1 MKKILS
7 IALASVMAL
16 SLVACGGS
24 SGSDSSAST
33 TAAAAAADS
42 GEAAEPADISDAAS
56 DPSVSLVYAEVN
68 SETSIDGMVAM
79 YFKEQVEELSGG
91 SINIDLQLSGVLGSE
106 NDVLDSLMGG
116 ASTIDIARISA
127 FALGDYGCDKARL
140 LNIPYTWNDRDHY
153 WNFAMSDLAEE
164 FLNEPQEIGIPI
176 RGLFYGEEG
185 FRHFFT
191 INPVESID
199 DLKGMKLRVSNDAIM
214 NGLVNALG
222 ASPTV
227 VSYGELYSAL
237 QTGVVDGAEQ
247 PIVNYRS
254 ESFNEVAPNLIL
266 DGHTLGAIQIIISDS
281 AWDKLTPAQQQVI
294 KDAAEMTQ
302 EYNKTIAA
310 DQENEAL
317 EALKADG
324 CNVVEVPD
332 LTPWKDACADLTAQ
346 FSAGYEDL
354 YQQLLDF
361 AN

>member
-1 MKKILS
+1 MKKIFS
-7 IALASVMAL
+7 AVLASVLVL
-16 SLVACGGS
+16 SLAACGGS
-24 SGSDSSAST
+24 SGGSG
-33 TAAAAAADS
+33 AAAPVSEDSGAAA
-42 GEAAEPADISDAAS
+42 EAADIGDAA
-56 DPSVSLVYAEVN
+56 DDAAVTLVYAEVN
-68 SETSIDGMVAM
+68 SETSIDGMVAL

-91 SINIDLQLSGVLGSE
+91 SITIDLQLSGVLGSE

-127 FALGDYGCDKARL
+127 FALGDYGCSKARL

-153 WNFAMSDLAEE
+153 WNFAMSDLADE
-164 FLNEPQEIGIPI
+164 FLSEPQEIGIPI

-191 INPVESID
+191 LAPVENID
-199 DLKGMKLRVSNDAIM
+199 DLKGLKLRVSNDAIM

-281 AWDKLTPAQQQVI
+281 AWNKLSAAQQQVI
-294 KDAAEMTQ
+294 KDAARMTQ
-302 EYNKTIAA
+302 EYNKTIAE

-317 EALKADG
+317 EALRAAG
-324 CNVVEVPD
+324 CNVVEVAD
-332 LTPWKDACADLTAQ
+332 LTPWQDACADLTGQ
-346 FSAGYEDL
+346 FSSGYDDL

>member
-1 MKKILS
+1 MKKIFS
-7 IALASVMAL
+7 AALASMLVL
-16 SLVACGGS
+16 SLAACGGS
-24 SGSDSSAST
+24 SGSDSAPAGT
-33 TAAAAAADS
+33 DAAVSED
-42 GEAAEPADISDAAS
+42 SDAATIGDAAD
-56 DPSVSLVYAEVN
+56 DPAVTLVYAEVN
-68 SETSIDGMVAM
+68 SETSIDGMVAL

-91 SINIDLQLSGVLGSE
+91 SISIDLQLSGVLGSE

-127 FALGDYGCDKARL
+127 FALGDYGCSKARL

-153 WNFAMSDLAEE
+153 WNFAMSDLADE
-164 FLNEPQEIGIPI
+164 FLSEPQEIGIPI

-191 INPVESID
+191 LAPVAGID
-199 DLKGMKLRVSNDAIM
+199 DMKGLKLRVSNDAIM

-266 DGHTLGAIQIIISDS
+266 DGHTLGAIQIIIADS
-281 AWDKLTPAQQQVI
+281 AWNRLSPAQQQVI
-294 KDAAEMTQ
+294 KDAARMTQ
-302 EYNKTIAA
+302 EYNKTIAE

-324 CNVVEVPD
+324 CNVVEVAD
-332 LTPWKDACADLTAQ
+332 LTPWQEACADLTEQ
-346 FSAGYEDL
+346 FSSGYEDL

-361 AN
+361 AD